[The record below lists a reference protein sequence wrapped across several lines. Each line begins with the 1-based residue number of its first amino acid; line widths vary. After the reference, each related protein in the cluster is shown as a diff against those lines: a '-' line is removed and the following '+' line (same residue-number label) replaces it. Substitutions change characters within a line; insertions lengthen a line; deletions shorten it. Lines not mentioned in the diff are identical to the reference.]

1 MPSLRAVCG
10 STWPC
15 ASVCSSP
22 RKPGDPVT
30 ALELARPATMTPD
43 PVAGLALH
51 VPRGNVLTRLDGIK
65 EDTTADVLDE
75 LSDL

>member
-1 MPSLRAVCG
+1 
-10 STWPC
+10 
-15 ASVCSSP
+15 
-22 RKPGDPVT
+22 VT

-51 VPRGNVLTRLDGIK
+51 VPRGNVLTRLDGLK
-65 EDTTADVLDE
+65 EDTTADMLDE